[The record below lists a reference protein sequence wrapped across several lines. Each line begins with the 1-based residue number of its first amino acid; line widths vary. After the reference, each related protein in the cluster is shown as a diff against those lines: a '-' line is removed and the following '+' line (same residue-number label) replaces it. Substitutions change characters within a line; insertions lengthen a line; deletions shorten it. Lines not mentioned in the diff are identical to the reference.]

1 MSYFAPKLFVDAR
14 YVWYNQG
21 TQLVLM
27 YFMNHIPFS
36 FDVVYNLE
44 KLHDS
49 DEVDLECIKLADQQP
64 RYSSEDVYRGCSY
77 LISEQAHPCFNEV
90 EIENAD
96 ILPDD
101 ICGTGHDVIDYY

>member
-1 MSYFAPKLFVDAR
+1 MQYSAPKLFVDAR
-14 YVWYNQG
+14 YVWYNKG

-36 FDVVYNLE
+36 FDVVYDLNELMSTD
-44 KLHDS
+44 K
-49 DEVDLECIKLADQQP
+49 VDLECIKLADEQP
-64 RYSSEDVYRGCSY
+64 QYTSEDVYRGCSY

-90 EIENAD
+90 DIENAD